1 MNIMN
6 NDPQQSRIG
15 VLIDADNAQPVVISQ
30 LLSEIAKYGITSVK
44 RAFGDWTT
52 PRLKGWKEV
61 LNEHAIQPV
70 QQFSYTT
77 GKNATDSAMIIDAM
91 DLLYSDRLQAFCI
104 VSSDSDFTRLAT
116 RLRESGMVVYGVG
129 EKKTPRPFVNA
140 CDKFIYTEILT
151 EEDEDA
157 DAPEVKTGSKKG
169 TKELRQDTRLVQLLR
184 NAALS
189 AADDDGWSSLAVVGK
204 HLANQ
209 SPDFD
214 PRNYGYPKLGQ
225 LIAAT
230 QLFDTQERKTESGA
244 VNKYI
249 RDNRVKKPQK

>member
-1 MNIMN
+1 MS
-6 NDPQQSRIG
+6 NDLPQSRIG
-15 VLIDADNAQPVVISQ
+15 VLIDADNAQPAVIEH
-30 LLSEIAKYGITSVK
+30 LLAEIAKYGITSVK
-44 RAFGDWTT
+44 RAYGDWTT
-52 PRLKGWKEV
+52 TRLRGWKDV
-61 LNEHAIQPV
+61 LNEHAIQPI

-91 DLLYSDRLQAFCI
+91 DLLYSERVQAFCI

-140 CDKFIYTEILT
+140 CDKFIYSEILT
-151 EEDEDA
+151 EEEEDT
-157 DAPEVKTGSKKG
+157 DAPEIKPRSKKT

-184 NAALS
+184 SAALS
-189 AADDDGWSSLAVVGK
+189 AADDDGWSNLSVVGK
-204 HLANQ
+204 YLANQ

-230 QLFDTQERKTESGA
+230 QLFDVEDRKSETGA
-244 VNKYI
+244 VNRYI
-249 RDNRVKKPQK
+249 RDNRTKKTQK